1 MDVEEERE
9 AGGEAA
15 VAAHAS
21 RCPWPQRA
29 PTAVEW
35 GSLAER
41 GWSTRLGARR
51 FGAAATSEAGGSE
64 RLRCKAALHVEGL
77 VSVLS

>member
-1 MDVEEERE
+1 MAKRPLLPT
-9 AGGEAA
+9 
-15 VAAHAS
+15 AS

-29 PTAVEW
+29 PTAVEG

-51 FGAAATSEAGGSE
+51 FGAAPTFEAGGSE